1 MRDIDGAL
9 RALDPAGPAGE
20 TEAADQTQARL
31 DAIVGTPRSARPERS
46 RGRRSR
52 RWVIAGVSVA
62 VSAAVVLVVADPF
75 GTTGQPAYAVTP
87 RPLAYQPAD
96 RSADQV
102 LEQIALRIARLPDDR
117 PASWSVEHFVR
128 ESWSLSTR
136 IDGLQVTS
144 AVVPEQRETWE
155 KPDGSSRWTVKT
167 LPPQFQDP
175 EQRKTWEAAGAVGQT
190 PEKSSDSAPATTPAD
205 EPPSTPEGMQN
216 WLATGHTSL
225 TAGLVFEVV
234 PERFMDHVFSP
245 AQRAA
250 LLRVLQRM
258 DGIVYA
264 GAVRDRSGREGQ
276 AFSLTSDFGG
286 LPNKRTLV
294 FAPSTGSLLAYEEE
308 LTGDPGALNVKTPAV
323 IDYATFLTAERMP

>member
-20 TEAADQTQARL
+20 TEAADRTRARL
-31 DAIVGTPRSARPERS
+31 DMIVGTPRPARSIRS
-46 RGRRSR
+46 RGSWSK
-52 RWVIAGVSVA
+52 RWVCAGVSVA
-62 VSAAVVLVVADPF
+62 ASAAIVLVVADPF
-75 GTTGQPAYAVTP
+75 GTTGQPAAT
-87 RPLAYQPAD
+87 
-96 RSADQV
+96 
-102 LEQIALRIARLPDDR
+102 
-117 PASWSVEHFVR
+117 WSVEHFVR

-144 AVVPEQRETWE
+144 AVVPEYRETWE

-167 LPPQFQDP
+167 LPPQFQSA

-190 PEKSSDSAPATTPAD
+190 PEESSDSAPARTPVS
-205 EPPSTPEGMQN
+205 EPPATPECMQN
-216 WLATGHTSL
+216 WLGTGHTSL
-225 TAGLVFEVV
+225 TPGLAFEVV

-264 GAVRDRSGREGQ
+264 GVVRDRAGREGQ
-276 AFSLTSDFGG
+276 AFSLAGDFGG

-323 IDYATFLTAERMP
+323 IDYSTLLTAERTP